1 MTDWIITLHD
11 KTIKRFSIS
20 AGQQL
25 SIGRGQDC
33 DITIDNKAISRRHV
47 SLAFQNGIY
56 FVSDLGSTNGTLVNG
71 RKITVDEPVS
81 EEDRIEFGKFTLSP
95 AVREDD
101 EQGTGTSAAAGDLD
115 MNDETIFV
123 RPQAASKPRK
133 AFQPKSR
140 GPRLTVIQGSGQ
152 PDKLA
157 LQGKSSI
164 KIGKAEDCDLIVK
177 GWFIAPAQCY
187 IIKQDKGYCLIPQKS
202 WAATLVN
209 GIKTSRERPL
219 RSGDIIKIRQNIIRF
234 D

>member
-11 KTIKRFSIS
+11 KTIRRFTIR

-33 DITIDNKAISRRHV
+33 DITIDNKAVSRRHV
-47 SLAFQNGIY
+47 SLAFLNGIY

-71 RKITVDEPVS
+71 RKITVDEPVT
-81 EEDRIEFGKFTLSP
+81 EEDKIEFGKFALSP
-95 AVREDD
+95 AAGKED
-101 EQGTGTSAAAGDLD
+101 GTGASASAAGDLD

-123 RPQAASKPRK
+123 K
-133 AFQPKSR
+133 ARTTVSSGNTFQPKTS
-140 GPRLTVIQGSGQ
+140 GPYLTVIQGGGQ

-157 LQGKSSI
+157 IHGKSSI
-164 KIGKAEDCDLIVK
+164 KIGRDKGCDLIIK

-202 WAATLVN
+202 WAATLVH
-209 GIKTSRERPL
+209 GIKTSLERPL
-219 RSGDIIKIRQNIIRF
+219 RPGDIIKIRQNIIRF

>member
-11 KTIKRFSIS
+11 KTIKRFTIS

-47 SLAFQNGIY
+47 SLAFQNGMY

-81 EEDRIEFGKFTLSP
+81 EEDKIEFGKFTLSP

-101 EQGTGTSAAAGDLD
+101 ELGTSTSAANDLD

-123 RPQAASKPRK
+123 RPQAASKPQK
-133 AFQPKSR
+133 AFQPKGR
-140 GPRLTVIQGSGQ
+140 GPHLTVIQGGGQ

-209 GIKTSRERPL
+209 GLKTSRERPL

-234 D
+234 E

>member
-11 KTIKRFSIS
+11 KTIRRFTIK

-33 DITIDNKAISRRHV
+33 DITIDNKAVSRRHV
-47 SLAFQNGIY
+47 SLTFQNGMY

-71 RKITVDEPVS
+71 KKITVDEPIS
-81 EEDRIEFGKFTLSP
+81 EEDRIEFGKFTLAP
-95 AVREDD
+95 
-101 EQGTGTSAAAGDLD
+101 AAGKEDETGAGSSTAVDLD

-123 RPQAASKPRK
+123 RAQTTVSSGKT
-133 AFQPKSR
+133 FQPKTD
-140 GPRLTVIQGSGQ
+140 GPHLTVVQGNGQ

-157 LQGKSSI
+157 LHHKSSI
-164 KIGKAEDCDLIVK
+164 KIGKAADCDLIVK

-202 WAATLVN
+202 WA
-209 GIKTSRERPL
+209 
-219 RSGDIIKIRQNIIRF
+219 
-234 D
+234 

>member
-11 KTIKRFSIS
+11 KTIRRFTIR
-20 AGQQL
+20 AGEQL
-25 SIGRGQDC
+25 AIGRGRDC
-33 DITIDNKAISRRHV
+33 DITIDNKAVSRRHI
-47 SLAFQNGIY
+47 SLAFLNGIY

-71 RKITVDEPVS
+71 RKITVDEPVT
-81 EEDRIEFGKFTLSP
+81 EEDKIEFGKFTLSP
-95 AVREDD
+95 AAKEDGP
-101 EQGTGTSAAAGDLD
+101 GTVASAAGDLD

-123 RPQAASKPRK
+123 KARPTVSTEKT
-133 AFQPKSR
+133 FQPGSD
-140 GPRLTVIQGSGQ
+140 GPHLTVIQGSGR

-157 LQGKSSI
+157 LHGKSSI
-164 KIGKAEDCDLIVK
+164 KIGKAEDCDLIIR

-202 WAATLVN
+202 WAATIVN
-209 GIKTSRERPL
+209 DTRASRERPL